1 MKKIWLSLLVGVL
14 LSTTLYGSAE
24 EKLLDCSNALKNMMR
39 DSKIKI
45 PAKVLESTQAI
56 AIFPGTIEISMFLGG
71 KTGNGVMVVRRSD
84 GSWSYPFFVKLGGA
98 GLGFQVGFEKK
109 DILMLF
115 KSRDIVKKLANNKMT
130 LGVDA
135 SVAAGPAGDSAGRGS
150 EVDFKAEVYTYTKTQ
165 GAFVGVSFD
174 GSVMNHDYD
183 ENIELYGNAI
193 TPEQIISSDGL
204 LSSYAIEDF
213 LKTIQMLTHN

>member
-1 MKKIWLSLLVGVL
+1 MKKFWISLLMSFSL
-14 LSTTLYGSAE
+14 LSSLYGSAE
-24 EKLLDCSNALKNMMR
+24 ETVLDASNVIKNMMR

-45 PAKVLESTQAI
+45 PPRVLANTQAI
-56 AIFPGTIEISMFLGG
+56 AVFPATIEISLFLGG
-71 KTGNGVMVVRRSD
+71 KTGNGVMVVKRSD
-84 GSWSYPFFVKLGGA
+84 GTWSYPFFVKLGGA
-98 GLGFQVGFEKK
+98 GLGFQVGVEKK

-150 EVDFKAEVYTYTKTQ
+150 EVDFSSEVYTYTKTQ

-183 ENIELYGNAI
+183 KNIELYGNNVM
-193 TPEQIISSDGL
+193 PEQIIQSDGL
-204 LSSYAIEDF
+204 LASYAIDEF
-213 LKTIQMLTHN
+213 LKSIQQLSH

>member
-1 MKKIWLSLLVGVL
+1 MKKIWLSLLVGL
-14 LSTTLYGSAE
+14 LISTTLYGSAE

-45 PAKVLESTQAI
+45 PTKVIESAQAI

-71 KTGNGVMVVRRSD
+71 KTGNGVMVVKRSD

-98 GLGFQVGFEKK
+98 GLGFQLGFEKK

-135 SVAAGPAGDSAGRGS
+135 SVAAGPAGDSAGRGT

-183 ENIELYGNAI
+183 ENIELYGNSI